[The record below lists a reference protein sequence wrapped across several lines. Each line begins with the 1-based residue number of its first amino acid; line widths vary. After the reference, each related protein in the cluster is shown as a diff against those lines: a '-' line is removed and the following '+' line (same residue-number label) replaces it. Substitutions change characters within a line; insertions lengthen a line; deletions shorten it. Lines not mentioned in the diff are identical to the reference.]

1 MATQLVAQAP
11 LLVTRTMKTV
21 ARRPEV
27 LDVEGLHCCQEIVVR
42 TLRETWGSQGGGVT
56 SGTRAGVIKRCHWPA
71 RVVCWRG
78 VKGTKDYASVGITL
92 RKSVC
97 HIGDGLKTKQ
107 VERVTTCHNSLL
119 YIRVNFSHN
128 EVHSET

>member
-56 SGTRAGVIKRCHWPA
+56 SGTRAGVVRDA
-71 RVVCWRG
+71 TGQQELYAGEELRVQKTMHQW
-78 VKGTKDYASVGITL
+78 AS
-92 RKSVC
+92 
-97 HIGDGLKTKQ
+97 H
-107 VERVTTCHNSLL
+107 
-119 YIRVNFSHN
+119 
-128 EVHSET
+128 